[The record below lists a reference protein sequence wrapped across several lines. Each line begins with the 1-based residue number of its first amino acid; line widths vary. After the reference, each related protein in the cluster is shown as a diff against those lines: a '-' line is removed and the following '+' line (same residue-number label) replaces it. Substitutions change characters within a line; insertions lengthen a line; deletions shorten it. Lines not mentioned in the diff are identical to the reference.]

1 MIDFKQPTTWRGII
15 GLLSMFGISISPELT
30 TQIAVVAGA
39 LLSIIEIIRN
49 EYRAHRIEDVS
60 AHGTQDTTGPNRPAA
75 ADPVA
80 ADPVGLRRLPPDNP
94 PPPPP
99 GFGDR

>member
-15 GLLSMFGISISPELT
+15 GLLSMFGISVSPELSA
-30 TQIAVVAGA
+30 QIAIVAGA

-49 EYRAHRIEDVS
+49 EYRTRQVQEVAS
-60 AHGTQDTTGPNRPAA
+60 KQSTTGPNRPAA
-75 ADPVA
+75 VA
-80 ADPVGLRRLPPDNP
+80 ADPVGMRGLPPNDP
-94 PPPPP
+94 PSQTP

>member
-1 MIDFKQPTTWRGII
+1 MIDFKQPSTWRGLI
-15 GLLSMFGISISPELT
+15 GLLSMFGVSVSPELS
-30 TQIAVVAGA
+30 TQIALVAGG

-49 EYRAHRIEDVS
+49 EYRAHQAQDVAGEQS
-60 AHGTQDTTGPNRPAA
+60 TTGPNRPAA
-75 ADPVA
+75 AVT
-80 ADPVGLRRLPPDNP
+80 ADPVRLRRLPPDDP